1 MINWTSVQCNHQPP
15 LTTAD
20 LPGTGPTA
28 EQCRGSKTAPPTT
41 KNVQLRARL
50 MAGSNTIDYATKLCK
65 FLYLLRKKPGPTRG
79 SWENELYWSTY
90 FECAGRSGRA
100 AARTPCCCI
109 VFRTSPERFP
119 LVAPRVILREV
130 QNLDFGGNLLRRIE
144 QWNWDCR
151 APGLS
156 PGRVRVECLN
166 IHTDNQLPSGEW
178 MPVIFPSWV
187 PLVTVKSGQ
196 RHHCIIERAFKI
208 LHTTHINYMTH
219 GCGEPV

>member
-28 EQCRGSKTAPPTT
+28 EQCRGSKTAPPT

-65 FLYLLRKKPGPTRG
+65 FLYLLRKKPGPRPRRG
-79 SWENELYWSTY
+79 SWENELYWSTCFGY
-90 FECAGRSGRA
+90 AGRSGCA
-100 AARTPCCCI
+100 GARTPCCCI

-130 QNLDFGGNLLRRIE
+130 QNLDFGGNLLSRIE

-151 APGLS
+151 APELS

-166 IHTDNQLPSGEW
+166 IQSITERRVDASD
-178 MPVIFPSWV
+178 FPILGS
-187 PLVTVKSGQ
+187 S
-196 RHHCIIERAFKI
+196 RHCQVRSKASLHNKERAFKI
-208 LHTTHINYMTH
+208 LHTTHINYTTH